1 MRMKQISFF
10 AALWVMS
17 ILLATA
23 CSNTPSSTEGTP
35 TATATGTIVEGGSAT
50 EMPTS
55 AAPPAGAD
63 AYPYPPPLPTA
74 TAYTGEYPPPAPPT
88 ATPIQ
93 AYPPPP
99 EETGTLLAFTE
110 PVKAGD
116 TEVKGVGPA
125 GLDIFVLNTTRNG
138 ELLGSGRIGDDG
150 TFTVPVPALEA
161 NVRIG
166 LRADPEQQGF
176 APEEIRPDTEAR
188 TVPTVGYFYDTA
200 LVEP

>member
-1 MRMKQISFF
+1 MRKQQIPFF
-10 AALWVMS
+10 VALWAVV
-17 ILLATA
+17 IFLATA
-23 CSNTPSSTEGTP
+23 CGNAPSPTEGAP
-35 TATATGTIVEGGSAT
+35 TAAATTGAPEMAAT

-74 TAYTGEYPPPAPPT
+74 TATTGEYPPPAPPT

-110 PVKAGD
+110 PVQAGD
-116 TEVKGVGPA
+116 TEVEGVGPA
-125 GLDIFVLNTTRNG
+125 GLNIFVLNITRNG
-138 ELLGSGRIGDDG
+138 ELLGSGVIGEDG
-150 TFTVPVPALEA
+150 TFRIDVAALEA

-176 APEEIRPDTEAR
+176 APDEIRPDTEAR
-188 TVPTVGYFYDTA
+188 TVPTVGYFYDTV